1 LLDLGTLKIGVK
13 VDDTKAKAELESL
26 GKASDKA
33 ESKIGNGLA
42 RAADLAKT
50 ALVTMAAAGAAALAK
65 MGVDAFNAYAS
76 FEQLEGGV
84 KKLFGADA
92 QAVFDNANAAFLT
105 AGMSANDYMQTVT
118 TVSANLI
125 SSLEGDTAKAAQV
138 ADMAIQDMADNANV
152 FGTSLTDVV
161 ETYQSLAKGNYQ
173 MLDNLKLG
181 FAGTKEGMQDLLDKA
196 TELSG
201 IEYSIDSYADIV
213 SAIHVIQEDMKIT
226 GTTSKEAA
234 ATIEGSINTM
244 KAAYENWLV
253 ALANPDADLTALTDS
268 LVQSIAQVVE
278 NAVPVIGQIAL
289 SLGTVLGRYIA
300 EGLESIGVEIPEV
313 DTEGFLSSLS
323 EVVGSFQKYIE
334 PLQPAA
340 SSLIELLL
348 NIGAAIINDVLPP
361 IMEFGEAFYD
371 SLGGLYEVLGPV
383 VSSVVDLIGS
393 IIQVILQV
401 IEVILPQLTSAWEN
415 SLSPLFDTACE
426 VLEPIAELV
435 ATVFNV
441 VAETLLAMADLIAG
455 DFESAIQHM
464 GNAAETGLNGVSEI
478 FGLGISDINNKASG
492 LNIVSTI
499 GGIFESVKSTVSTKL
514 SEAGSLVSSG
524 ISAIKNA
531 FSGFASLP
539 ALAGQAFQ
547 SVVDSIRSKFNTAKS
562 TVSSI
567 VGQIKAIFPFSLGNI
582 CTLNLPHI
590 SVNGGSAPWG
600 IGGKGT
606 KPSFNVTWYAKG
618 ALFPANAPQL
628 IGVGDNTRFQEAV
641 LPLSPKVLGGIGA
654 GIAENM
660 AGVSTYNNY
669 NYSINGIS
677 FNDDAA
683 IRNAFIG
690 FMNELKR
697 KGALG

>member
-1 LLDLGTLKIGVK
+1 MLDLGTLKIGVK

-26 GKASDKA
+26 GQASDKA
-33 ESKIGNGLA
+33 ESKIGSGLA
-42 RAADLAKT
+42 KAADLAKT

-65 MGVDAFNAYAS
+65 MGIDAFNAYAS

-105 AGMSANDYMQTVT
+105 AGMSANSYMETVT
-118 TVSANLI
+118 SVSANLI

-138 ADMAIQDMADNANV
+138 ADMAIRDMADNANV

-253 ALANPDADLTALTDS
+253 ALANPEADLTALTDT
-268 LVQSIAQVVE
+268 LVQSITQVVE
-278 NAVPVIGQIAL
+278 NAVPIIGQIAL
-289 SLGTVLGRYIA
+289 SLGTVLGSYIA
-300 EGLESIGVEIPEV
+300 EGLESIGIEIPEV
-313 DTEGFLSSLS
+313 NTDGFLSSLT
-323 EVVGSFQKYIE
+323 ELVGSFQTYLE
-334 PLQPAA
+334 PLYPVV

-348 NIGAAIINDVLPP
+348 KIGAAIINDVLPP
-361 IMEFGEAFYD
+361 IMDFGKTFYD
-371 SLGGLYEVLGPV
+371 SLGGLFEVLGPV
-383 VSSVVDLIGS
+383 VSSIVDLIGS
-393 IIQVILQV
+393 IVEVILQV
-401 IEVILPQLTSAWEN
+401 IEVILPQLTTVWEN
-415 SLSPLFDTACE
+415 TLSPLFDTACE
-426 VLEPIAELV
+426 VLEPIAELIS
-435 ATVFNV
+435 TVFDV
-441 VAETLLAMADLIAG
+441 VSETLLAIADLIAG
-455 DFESAIQHM
+455 DFEGAMEHM
-464 GNAAETGLNGVSEI
+464 GNAAKTGLDGVSKT
-478 FGLGISDINNKASG
+478 FGLGISDINNKVSG

-499 GGIFESVKSTVSTKL
+499 SSIFESVKTAVSNKIT
-514 SEAGSLVSSG
+514 EAGNIVSNG
-524 ISAIKNA
+524 ISTIKNA
-531 FSGFASLP
+531 FSRFFSLP

-547 SVVDSIRSKFNTAKS
+547 SVVNSIRDKFNSAKS
-562 TVSSI
+562 TVSNI
-567 VGQIKAIFPFSLGNI
+567 IGQIKAKFPFNIGNI

-600 IGGKGT
+600 IGGKGV
-606 KPSFNVTWYAKG
+606 KPSFHVSWYAKG

-669 NYSINGIS
+669 NYSINGIT

-683 IRNAFIG
+683 IRNAFIA
-690 FMNELKR
+690 FMKELKR